1 MNLVNFFKTIP
12 VLSVIPCFIVLMPFS
27 IFPCSNFSFT
37 GLRWSEAQSVRQLKK
52 ANSKCKHNTLLFT
65 ALQQNFKV
73 QTKSNLE
80 TMEHLP
86 QTKGKGVLM
95 FAKRRQRMDE
105 LSAEQE
111 EMRRKGI
118 PMDAFVEPEDE
129 TVKPPPQEESKQAPQ
144 DIYVRQQQQY
154 QDQPFQQQMLPQSAN
169 GMNGLDPYQGSA
181 VSRSLVSNRT
191 AKPFLG
197 GHNQGQKTFSPVS
210 GVSSPTS
217 RKPENIFKVS
227 VPVNTTPQVWSPTS
241 DIIASRDERIAIPAI
256 KTGILPETKRRG
268 ANKTDSKEKPLLQK
282 KGDQKSLTESVPEED
297 FLSLGA
303 EASMGHTQ
311 VQAVPQQNPPKQP
324 AGKAWPPLSSQ
335 PIPQEASPAWAPS
348 HTPDLHQPAWTPEP
362 HQAKHTPDSLRAGPS
377 HTYFQGSKAPSS
389 SPKGYS
395 SDAGASEGLNL
406 KGKGAE
412 LFARRQ
418 SRMEKFVVD
427 DETVRANKARS
438 SSPSLSMPSTWKYS
452 SNVRAPPPVSYNPIL
467 SPFYPLAAVK
477 QPPPATSPKIKS
489 KANKEKKNPPP
500 KHLNVLD
507 VMKHQPYQLNSSL
520 FTYNSTP
527 EAKEAVPPTESKQTS
542 AQTPTSISNS
552 SLPPGISGGNV
563 CVGSSLP
570 VNNEYASRCA
580 LPVAPRPKFSAKIRS
595 RSLSFPQRLSSLS
608 PASSVF
614 TPGVHS
620 TRQSLNRQY
629 SWVEQPKKTL
639 SSVEAVSQSPFGPD
653 ESKISA
659 THRKSL
665 PETSAEWKQRV
676 FYESV
681 GGPQE
686 MEPVIAVTS
695 PTNSFSSVPKEPIHG
710 PPFRPAQPLVTSNR
724 YSRGSSLPRNFT
736 LHTNCP
742 QLHRVSWKL

>member
-1 MNLVNFFKTIP
+1 
-12 VLSVIPCFIVLMPFS
+12 
-27 IFPCSNFSFT
+27 
-37 GLRWSEAQSVRQLKK
+37 
-52 ANSKCKHNTLLFT
+52 
-65 ALQQNFKV
+65 
-73 QTKSNLE
+73 
-80 TMEHLP
+80 MEHLP
-86 QTKGKGVLM
+86 HTKGKGVLM

-111 EMRRKGI
+111 KMRRKGI

-129 TVKPPPQEESKQAPQ
+129 TVKPPPQEESTQAPQ

-154 QDQPFQQQMLPQSAN
+154 QDQSFQQQMLPQSAN

-217 RKPENIFKVS
+217 RKPENIFKVP

-241 DIIASRDERIAIPAI
+241 DTIASRDERIAIPAI
-256 KTGILPETKRRG
+256 KTGILSETKRRG

-282 KGDQKSLTESVPEED
+282 KGDQKSLTESAPEED

-303 EASMGHTQ
+303 EACNFMQAPKIKQKNPPPVPPKPAINPAHPPWSAEGRAVSQSPLAASSSVPAMGHTQ

-324 AGKAWPPLSSQ
+324 AGKAWSPLSSQ

-362 HQAKHTPDSLRAGPS
+362 HQAKHTPDSLCAGPS
-377 HTYFQGSKAPSS
+377 QSKTSWIRSSDGNSVASCPPQRLSTYFQGSKAPSS

-438 SSPSLSMPSTWKYS
+438 SSPTFSMPSTWKYS

-489 KANKEKKNPPP
+489 KANKEQKNPPP

-542 AQTPTSISNS
+542 AQTPTSFQSLAYEPSTAFSPSPNSLQSVKRNSSKATGEVSVLYPFVRHSTSNEATIIPQQLHGKKLAMHDGPRNKGISNS

-580 LPVAPRPKFSAKIRS
+580 LPVAPRPKFSAKMS
-595 RSLSFPQRLSSLS
+595 N
-608 PASSVF
+608 
-614 TPGVHS
+614 TGG
-620 TRQSLNRQY
+620 
-629 SWVEQPKKTL
+629 KK
-639 SSVEAVSQSPFGPD
+639 
-653 ESKISA
+653 
-659 THRKSL
+659 
-665 PETSAEWKQRV
+665 WK
-676 FYESV
+676 
-681 GGPQE
+681 
-686 MEPVIAVTS
+686 PVILQ
-695 PTNSFSSVPKEPIHG
+695 H
-710 PPFRPAQPLVTSNR
+710 
-724 YSRGSSLPRNFT
+724 
-736 LHTNCP
+736 
-742 QLHRVSWKL
+742 

>member
-1 MNLVNFFKTIP
+1 
-12 VLSVIPCFIVLMPFS
+12 
-27 IFPCSNFSFT
+27 SFT
-37 GLRWSEAQSVRQLKK
+37 LVSYWYI
-52 ANSKCKHNTLLFT
+52 
-65 ALQQNFKV
+65 

-86 QTKGKGVLM
+86 HTKGKGVLM

-111 EMRRKGI
+111 KMRRKGI

-129 TVKPPPQEESKQAPQ
+129 TVKPPPQEESTQAPQ

-154 QDQPFQQQMLPQSAN
+154 QDQSFQQQMLPQSAN

-217 RKPENIFKVS
+217 RKPENIFKVP

-241 DIIASRDERIAIPAI
+241 DTIASRDERIAIPAI
-256 KTGILPETKRRG
+256 KTGILSETKRRG

-282 KGDQKSLTESVPEED
+282 KGDQKSLTESAPEED

-303 EASMGHTQ
+303 EACNFMQAPKIKQKNPPPVPPKPGRAVSQSPLAASSSVPAMGHTQ

-324 AGKAWPPLSSQ
+324 AGKAWSPFDGNSV
-335 PIPQEASPAWAPS
+335 AS
-348 HTPDLHQPAWTPEP
+348 
-362 HQAKHTPDSLRAGPS
+362 
-377 HTYFQGSKAPSS
+377 Y
-389 SPKGYS
+389 
-395 SDAGASEGLNL
+395 AGASEGLNL

-438 SSPSLSMPSTWKYS
+438 SSPTFSMPSTWKYS

-489 KANKEKKNPPP
+489 KANKEQKNPPP

-542 AQTPTSISNS
+542 AQTPTSFQSLAYEPSTAFSPSPNSLQSVKRNS
-552 SLPPGISGGNV
+552 SKATGEV
-563 CVGSSLP
+563 RSSLP

-580 LPVAPRPKFSAKIRS
+580 LPVAPRPKFSAKMS
-595 RSLSFPQRLSSLS
+595 N
-608 PASSVF
+608 
-614 TPGVHS
+614 TGG
-620 TRQSLNRQY
+620 
-629 SWVEQPKKTL
+629 KK
-639 SSVEAVSQSPFGPD
+639 
-653 ESKISA
+653 
-659 THRKSL
+659 
-665 PETSAEWKQRV
+665 WK
-676 FYESV
+676 
-681 GGPQE
+681 
-686 MEPVIAVTS
+686 PVILQ
-695 PTNSFSSVPKEPIHG
+695 H
-710 PPFRPAQPLVTSNR
+710 
-724 YSRGSSLPRNFT
+724 
-736 LHTNCP
+736 
-742 QLHRVSWKL
+742 

>member
-1 MNLVNFFKTIP
+1 
-12 VLSVIPCFIVLMPFS
+12 
-27 IFPCSNFSFT
+27 
-37 GLRWSEAQSVRQLKK
+37 
-52 ANSKCKHNTLLFT
+52 
-65 ALQQNFKV
+65 
-73 QTKSNLE
+73 
-80 TMEHLP
+80 
-86 QTKGKGVLM
+86 
-95 FAKRRQRMDE
+95 MDE

-111 EMRRKGI
+111 EMRRKGT
-118 PMDAFVEPEDE
+118 PVDAFDEPEGK
-129 TVKPPPQEESKQAPQ
+129 TVKPPQQERSIQAPQ
-144 DIYVRQQQQY
+144 DIYIRQQQQY
-154 QDQPFQQQMLPQSAN
+154 QDQSFQQQMLPQSEN
-169 GMNGLDPYQGSA
+169 GMNGLDPYQGLA

-197 GHNQGQKTFSPVS
+197 GLNQGQKTFSPVS

-217 RKPENIFKVS
+217 RKPENIFKVP

-256 KTGILPETKRRG
+256 KTGILPESKRRG

-282 KGDQKSLTESVPEED
+282 SLTESVPEED
-297 FLSLGA
+297 FFSLGA
-303 EASMGHTQ
+303 EACNFMQAPTIKQKNPPPVLPKPAINPAHPPWSAEGRAVSQSPLAASSSVPAMGHTQ

-335 PIPQEASPAWAPS
+335 PIPQKASPAWVPS

-377 HTYFQGSKAPSS
+377 QSKTSWIRSSDGNSVASCPPQHLSTYFQGSKAPSS
-389 SPKGYS
+389 SPKAYS

-427 DETVRANKARS
+427 NETVRANKATS
-438 SSPSLSMPSTWKYS
+438 SSPTLSMPSTWKYS

-542 AQTPTSISNS
+542 AQTPTSFQSIAYEPSTAFSPSPNSLQSVKQNPSKATGEVSVPYPFVRQSTSNEATIIPHQLHGKKIAMHDGPKNKGISNS
-552 SLPPGISGGNV
+552 SLPPGVSGGNV

-570 VNNEYASRCA
+570 MNNEYASRCA
-580 LPVAPRPKFSAKIRS
+580 LLVAPRPKFSAKMS
-595 RSLSFPQRLSSLS
+595 N
-608 PASSVF
+608 
-614 TPGVHS
+614 TGG
-620 TRQSLNRQY
+620 
-629 SWVEQPKKTL
+629 KK
-639 SSVEAVSQSPFGPD
+639 
-653 ESKISA
+653 
-659 THRKSL
+659 
-665 PETSAEWKQRV
+665 WK
-676 FYESV
+676 
-681 GGPQE
+681 
-686 MEPVIAVTS
+686 PVILQ
-695 PTNSFSSVPKEPIHG
+695 H
-710 PPFRPAQPLVTSNR
+710 
-724 YSRGSSLPRNFT
+724 
-736 LHTNCP
+736 
-742 QLHRVSWKL
+742 

>member
-1 MNLVNFFKTIP
+1 
-12 VLSVIPCFIVLMPFS
+12 
-27 IFPCSNFSFT
+27 
-37 GLRWSEAQSVRQLKK
+37 
-52 ANSKCKHNTLLFT
+52 
-65 ALQQNFKV
+65 
-73 QTKSNLE
+73 
-80 TMEHLP
+80 
-86 QTKGKGVLM
+86 M

-118 PMDAFVEPEDE
+118 PVDAFVEPEGE
-129 TVKPPPQEESKQAPQ
+129 TVKPPPQEESTQAPQ
-144 DIYVRQQQQY
+144 DIYARQQQQQQY
-154 QDQPFQQQMLPQSAN
+154 QDQPFQQLMLPQSAN
-169 GMNGLDPYQGSA
+169 GREGLDPYQGLA

-197 GHNQGQKTFSPVS
+197 GHNQGQKTVSPVS
-210 GVSSPTS
+210 GVLSPTS
-217 RKPENIFKVS
+217 RKPENIFKVP

-241 DIIASRDERIAIPAI
+241 DIIASRDERIAIPAV
-256 KTGILPETKRRG
+256 KRGILPETKRRG
-268 ANKTDSKEKPLLQK
+268 ANKTDSKKMPLLQK

-303 EASMGHTQ
+303 EACNFMQAPTIKQKNPPPVLPKPAINPAHPPWSAQGHASQGPLAASSSVPAMGHTQ
-311 VQAVPQQNPPKQP
+311 VQAVPRQNPPKQP
-324 AGKAWPPLSSQ
+324 AGKALPPLSSQ
-335 PIPQEASPAWAPS
+335 PIPQEASPAWVPS

-377 HTYFQGSKAPSS
+377 QSKTSWIRSNDGNSVASCPHQPLSTYFQGSKAPLS

-427 DETVRANKARS
+427 DETVRANTPRS
-438 SSPSLSMPSTWKYS
+438 SSPTLSMPSTWKYS

-507 VMKHQPYQLNSSL
+507 VMKHQPYQLNSLL

-542 AQTPTSISNS
+542 AQTPTSFQSLVYEPSTAFSPSPNS
-552 SLPPGISGGNV
+552 LQSVKQNPSKATGEG
-563 CVGSSLP
+563 
-570 VNNEYASRCA
+570 
-580 LPVAPRPKFSAKIRS
+580 FSRS
-595 RSLSFPQRLSSLS
+595 RSLSFPQRLPSVS
-608 PASSVF
+608 PASPVS

-629 SWVEQPKKTL
+629 SWAEQPQKTL
-639 SSVEAVSQSPFGPD
+639 SSVEAVCQSPFGPD
-653 ESKISA
+653 EFKISA

-665 PETSAEWKQRV
+665 PETPAEWKQRV

-695 PTNSFSSVPKEPIHG
+695 PTKSFSSVPKEPIYG
-710 PPFRPAQPLVTSNR
+710 PPFHPAQPLVTSNR
-724 YSRGSSLPRNFT
+724 YSRGSSLPRNVT

>member
-1 MNLVNFFKTIP
+1 
-12 VLSVIPCFIVLMPFS
+12 
-27 IFPCSNFSFT
+27 
-37 GLRWSEAQSVRQLKK
+37 
-52 ANSKCKHNTLLFT
+52 
-65 ALQQNFKV
+65 
-73 QTKSNLE
+73 
-80 TMEHLP
+80 
-86 QTKGKGVLM
+86 M
-95 FAKRRQRMDE
+95 FAKRRQRVDE

-118 PMDAFVEPEDE
+118 PVDAFVEPEG
-129 TVKPPPQEESKQAPQ
+129 ESTQAPQ

-217 RKPENIFKVS
+217 RKPENIFKVP
-227 VPVNTTPQVWSPTS
+227 VPVNTIPQVWSPTS
-241 DIIASRDERIAIPAI
+241 DIIASRDERISIPAI

-268 ANKTDSKEKPLLQK
+268 ANKADSKEMPLLQK
-282 KGDQKSLTESVPEED
+282 RGDQKSLTESVPEED

-303 EASMGHTQ
+303 EACNFMQAPTIKQKNPPPVLPKPAFNPAHPPWSAQGRAVSQSPLAASSSVPAMGHTQ
-311 VQAVPQQNPPKQP
+311 VQPLPQQNPPKQP
-324 AGKAWPPLSSQ
+324 AGKTWPQLSSQ
-335 PIPQEASPAWAPS
+335 PIPQEASPAWVPS
-348 HTPDLHQPAWTPEP
+348 HTPDLHQPAWNPEP

-377 HTYFQGSKAPSS
+377 QSKTSWIRSSDGNYVASCPPQHMSTYFQGSKAPSS

-427 DETVRANKARS
+427 DETVRANKPRS
-438 SSPSLSMPSTWKYS
+438 SSPTLSMPSTWKYS

-477 QPPPATSPKIKS
+477 QPPPATCPKIKS

-527 EAKEAVPPTESKQTS
+527 EAKQAVPPTESKQTS
-542 AQTPTSISNS
+542 ARTPTSFQTQSLAYEPSTAFSPSPNSLQSVKQNPSKATGEVSVPYPFVHQSTSNKATIIPKQLHGKKLAMHGGPRNKGFSNS

-580 LPVAPRPKFSAKIRS
+580 LPVAPRPKFSAKMS
-595 RSLSFPQRLSSLS
+595 N
-608 PASSVF
+608 
-614 TPGVHS
+614 TGD
-620 TRQSLNRQY
+620 
-629 SWVEQPKKTL
+629 KK
-639 SSVEAVSQSPFGPD
+639 
-653 ESKISA
+653 
-659 THRKSL
+659 
-665 PETSAEWKQRV
+665 WK
-676 FYESV
+676 
-681 GGPQE
+681 
-686 MEPVIAVTS
+686 PVILQ
-695 PTNSFSSVPKEPIHG
+695 H
-710 PPFRPAQPLVTSNR
+710 
-724 YSRGSSLPRNFT
+724 
-736 LHTNCP
+736 
-742 QLHRVSWKL
+742 

>member
-1 MNLVNFFKTIP
+1 
-12 VLSVIPCFIVLMPFS
+12 
-27 IFPCSNFSFT
+27 
-37 GLRWSEAQSVRQLKK
+37 
-52 ANSKCKHNTLLFT
+52 
-65 ALQQNFKV
+65 
-73 QTKSNLE
+73 
-80 TMEHLP
+80 MEHLP

-118 PMDAFVEPEDE
+118 PVDAFVEPEGE
-129 TVKPPPQEESKQAPQ
+129 TVKPPPQEERTQAPQ
-144 DIYVRQQQQY
+144 DIYARQQQQY
-154 QDQPFQQQMLPQSAN
+154 QDQPFQQHMLPQSAN
-169 GMNGLDPYQGSA
+169 GMDGLDPYQGSA

-197 GHNQGQKTFSPVS
+197 GHNQGQKTFSPIS

-217 RKPENIFKVS
+217 RKPENIFKVP

-241 DIIASRDERIAIPAI
+241 DIIASRDERIAIPAF
-256 KTGILPETKRRG
+256 KRGILPETKRRG
-268 ANKTDSKEKPLLQK
+268 TNKTDSKKMPLLQK

-303 EASMGHTQ
+303 EACNFMQAPTIKQKNPPPVLPKPAINPAHPPWSAQGRAVSQGPLAASSSVPAMGHTQ

-324 AGKAWPPLSSQ
+324 AGKALPRLSSQ
-335 PIPQEASPAWAPS
+335 LIAQEASPAWVPS

-377 HTYFQGSKAPSS
+377 QSKTSRIRSSDGNSVASCPHQHLSTYFQGSKAPLS

-427 DETVRANKARS
+427 DETVRANTPRS
-438 SSPSLSMPSTWKYS
+438 SSPTLSMSSTWKYS
-452 SNVRAPPPVSYNPIL
+452 SNIRAPPPVSYNPIL

-477 QPPPATSPKIKS
+477 EPPPATSPKIKS

-507 VMKHQPYQLNSSL
+507 VMKHQPYQLNSLL

-542 AQTPTSISNS
+542 AQTPTN
-552 SLPPGISGGNV
+552 
-563 CVGSSLP
+563 
-570 VNNEYASRCA
+570 
-580 LPVAPRPKFSAKIRS
+580 F
-595 RSLSFPQRLSSLS
+595 
-608 PASSVF
+608 
-614 TPGVHS
+614 
-620 TRQSLNRQY
+620 QSLVYEPSTEFSPSPNSLQSVKQNPSKATGEVSVPY
-629 SWVEQPKKTL
+629 PFVHQSTSNKATIIPQQLHGKKLAMHDGLETKAPQTPPCL
-639 SSVEAVSQSPFGPD
+639 LVSQG
-653 ESKISA
+653 A
-659 THRKSL
+659 M
-665 PETSAEWKQRV
+665 
-676 FYESV
+676 SV
-681 GGPQE
+681 
-686 MEPVIAVTS
+686 
-695 PTNSFSSVPKEPIHG
+695 
-710 PPFRPAQPLVTSNR
+710 
-724 YSRGSSLPRNFT
+724 
-736 LHTNCP
+736 
-742 QLHRVSWKL
+742 

>member
-1 MNLVNFFKTIP
+1 
-12 VLSVIPCFIVLMPFS
+12 MPFS

-52 ANSKCKHNTLLFT
+52 ANSNTLLFT

-86 QTKGKGVLM
+86 HTKGKGVLM

-111 EMRRKGI
+111 KMRRKGI

-129 TVKPPPQEESKQAPQ
+129 TVKPPPQEESTQAPQ

-154 QDQPFQQQMLPQSAN
+154 QDQSFQQQMLPQSAN

-217 RKPENIFKVS
+217 RKPENIFKVP

-241 DIIASRDERIAIPAI
+241 DTIASRDERIAIPAI
-256 KTGILPETKRRG
+256 KTGILSETKRRG

-282 KGDQKSLTESVPEED
+282 KGDQKSLTESAPEED

-324 AGKAWPPLSSQ
+324 AGKAWSPLSSQ

-362 HQAKHTPDSLRAGPS
+362 HQAKHTPDSLCAGPS
-377 HTYFQGSKAPSS
+377 QSKTSWIR
-389 SPKGYS
+389 S
-395 SDAGASEGLNL
+395 SDGNSVASCPPQR
-406 KGKGAE
+406 KGAE

-438 SSPSLSMPSTWKYS
+438 SSPTFSMPSTWKYS

-489 KANKEKKNPPP
+489 KANKEQKNPPP

-527 EAKEAVPPTESKQTS
+527 EAKEALHGKKLAMHDGPRNKG
-542 AQTPTSISNS
+542 ISNS

-653 ESKISA
+653 ESNISA

-665 PETSAEWKQRV
+665 PETPAEWKQRV

-695 PTNSFSSVPKEPIHG
+695 PTNSFSSVPKEPIYG

-724 YSRGSSLPRNFT
+724 YSRGSSLTRNFT
-736 LHTNCP
+736 PHTNCP

>member
-1 MNLVNFFKTIP
+1 
-12 VLSVIPCFIVLMPFS
+12 
-27 IFPCSNFSFT
+27 
-37 GLRWSEAQSVRQLKK
+37 
-52 ANSKCKHNTLLFT
+52 
-65 ALQQNFKV
+65 
-73 QTKSNLE
+73 
-80 TMEHLP
+80 MEHLP
-86 QTKGKGVLM
+86 QTKGKGVFM

-111 EMRRKGI
+111 EMRRKGT
-118 PMDAFVEPEDE
+118 PVDAFDEPEGK
-129 TVKPPPQEESKQAPQ
+129 TVKPPQQERSIQAPQ
-144 DIYVRQQQQY
+144 DIYIRQQQQY
-154 QDQPFQQQMLPQSAN
+154 QDQSFQQQMLPQSEN
-169 GMNGLDPYQGSA
+169 GMNGLDPYQGLA

-197 GHNQGQKTFSPVS
+197 GLNQGQKTFSPVS

-217 RKPENIFKVS
+217 RKPENIFKVP

-256 KTGILPETKRRG
+256 KTGILPESKRRG

-282 KGDQKSLTESVPEED
+282 SLTESVPEED
-297 FLSLGA
+297 FFSLGA
-303 EASMGHTQ
+303 EACNFMQAPTIKQKNPPPVLPKPAINPAHPPWSAEGRAVSQSPLAASSSVPAMGHTQ

-335 PIPQEASPAWAPS
+335 PIPQKASPAWVPS

-377 HTYFQGSKAPSS
+377 QSKTSWIRSSDGNSVASCPPQHLSTYFQGSKAPSS
-389 SPKGYS
+389 SPKAYS

-427 DETVRANKARS
+427 NETVRANKATS
-438 SSPSLSMPSTWKYS
+438 SSPTLSMPSTWKYS

-542 AQTPTSISNS
+542 AQTPTSFQSIAYEPSTAFSPSPNS
-552 SLPPGISGGNV
+552 LQSVKQNPSKATG
-563 CVGSSLP
+563 
-570 VNNEYASRCA
+570 ER
-580 LPVAPRPKFSAKIRS
+580 FSRS
-595 RSLSFPQRLSSLS
+595 RSLSFPQRLSSVS
-608 PASSVF
+608 PTSPVS

-629 SWVEQPKKTL
+629 SWVEQPKKTR
-639 SSVEAVSQSPFGPD
+639 SSVEANSQSPFGPD

-665 PETSAEWKQRV
+665 PETPAEWKQRV

-695 PTNSFSSVPKEPIHG
+695 PTNSFSSVPKEPIYG
-710 PPFRPAQPLVTSNR
+710 PPFRPAQPLVTSSR

>member
-1 MNLVNFFKTIP
+1 
-12 VLSVIPCFIVLMPFS
+12 
-27 IFPCSNFSFT
+27 
-37 GLRWSEAQSVRQLKK
+37 
-52 ANSKCKHNTLLFT
+52 
-65 ALQQNFKV
+65 
-73 QTKSNLE
+73 
-80 TMEHLP
+80 MEHLP
-86 QTKGKGVLM
+86 QTKGKGVFM

-111 EMRRKGI
+111 EMRRKGT
-118 PMDAFVEPEDE
+118 PVDAFDEPEGK
-129 TVKPPPQEESKQAPQ
+129 TVKPPQQERSIQAPQ
-144 DIYVRQQQQY
+144 DIYIRQQQQY
-154 QDQPFQQQMLPQSAN
+154 QDQSFQQQMLPQSEN
-169 GMNGLDPYQGSA
+169 GMNGLDPYQGLA

-197 GHNQGQKTFSPVS
+197 GLNQGQKTFSPVS

-217 RKPENIFKVS
+217 RKPENIFKVP

-256 KTGILPETKRRG
+256 KTGILPESKRRG

-282 KGDQKSLTESVPEED
+282 SLTESVPEED
-297 FLSLGA
+297 FFSLGA
-303 EASMGHTQ
+303 EACNFMQAPTIKQKNPPPVLPKPAINPAHPPWSAEGRAVSQSPLAASSSVPAMGHTQ

-335 PIPQEASPAWAPS
+335 PIPQKASPAWVPS

-377 HTYFQGSKAPSS
+377 QSKTSWIRSSDGNSVASCPPQHLSTYFQGSKAPSS
-389 SPKGYS
+389 SPKAYS

-427 DETVRANKARS
+427 NETVRANKATS
-438 SSPSLSMPSTWKYS
+438 SSPTLSMPSTWKYS

-542 AQTPTSISNS
+542 AQTPTSFQSIAYEPSTAFSPSPNS
-552 SLPPGISGGNV
+552 LQSVKQNPSKATG
-563 CVGSSLP
+563 
-570 VNNEYASRCA
+570 ER
-580 LPVAPRPKFSAKIRS
+580 FSRS
-595 RSLSFPQRLSSLS
+595 RSLSFPQRLSSVS
-608 PASSVF
+608 PTSPVS

-629 SWVEQPKKTL
+629 SWVEQPKKTR

-665 PETSAEWKQRV
+665 PETPAEWKKRV

-695 PTNSFSSVPKEPIHG
+695 PTNSFSSVPKEPIYG
-710 PPFRPAQPLVTSNR
+710 PPFRPAQPLVTSSR
-724 YSRGSSLPRNFT
+724 YSRGSSLPRDFT

>member
-65 ALQQNFKV
+65 AAKKKV

-303 EASMGHTQ
+303 EACNFM
-311 VQAVPQQNPPKQP
+311 QAPKIKQKNPPPVLPKP
-324 AGKAWPPLSSQ
+324 AINPAHPPWSSEGRAVSQSPLAASTWPPLSSQ
-335 PIPQEASPAWAPS
+335 PIPQEASPA
-348 HTPDLHQPAWTPEP
+348 
-362 HQAKHTPDSLRAGPS
+362 KHTPDSLR
-377 HTYFQGSKAPSS
+377 
-389 SPKGYS
+389 
-395 SDAGASEGLNL
+395 GLNL

-542 AQTPTSISNS
+542 AQTPTSFQSLAYEPSTAFSPSPNS
-552 SLPPGISGGNV
+552 LQSVKQNPSKATGEVSVPYTFVL
-563 CVGSSLP
+563 
-570 VNNEYASRCA
+570 
-580 LPVAPRPKFSAKIRS
+580 APRPKFSAKMS
-595 RSLSFPQRLSSLS
+595 N
-608 PASSVF
+608 
-614 TPGVHS
+614 TGG
-620 TRQSLNRQY
+620 
-629 SWVEQPKKTL
+629 KK
-639 SSVEAVSQSPFGPD
+639 
-653 ESKISA
+653 
-659 THRKSL
+659 
-665 PETSAEWKQRV
+665 WK
-676 FYESV
+676 
-681 GGPQE
+681 
-686 MEPVIAVTS
+686 PVILQ
-695 PTNSFSSVPKEPIHG
+695 H
-710 PPFRPAQPLVTSNR
+710 
-724 YSRGSSLPRNFT
+724 
-736 LHTNCP
+736 
-742 QLHRVSWKL
+742 

>member
-1 MNLVNFFKTIP
+1 
-12 VLSVIPCFIVLMPFS
+12 
-27 IFPCSNFSFT
+27 SFT
-37 GLRWSEAQSVRQLKK
+37 LVSYR
-52 ANSKCKHNTLLFT
+52 HIH
-65 ALQQNFKV
+65 
-73 QTKSNLE
+73 TKSNLE

-86 QTKGKGVLM
+86 QTKGKGVFM

-111 EMRRKGI
+111 EMRRKGT
-118 PMDAFVEPEDE
+118 PVDAFDEPEGK
-129 TVKPPPQEESKQAPQ
+129 TVKPPQQERSIQAPQ
-144 DIYVRQQQQY
+144 DIYIRQQQQY
-154 QDQPFQQQMLPQSAN
+154 QDQSFQQQMLPQSEN
-169 GMNGLDPYQGSA
+169 GMNGLDPYQGLA

-197 GHNQGQKTFSPVS
+197 GLNQGQKTFSPVS

-217 RKPENIFKVS
+217 RKPENIFKVP

-256 KTGILPETKRRG
+256 KTGILPESKRRG

-282 KGDQKSLTESVPEED
+282 SLTESVPEED
-297 FLSLGA
+297 FFSLGA

-335 PIPQEASPAWAPS
+335 PIPQKASPAWVPS

-389 SPKGYS
+389 SPKAYS

-427 DETVRANKARS
+427 NETVRANKATS
-438 SSPSLSMPSTWKYS
+438 SSPTLSMPSTWKYS

-542 AQTPTSISNS
+542 AQTPTSFQSIAYEPSTAFSPSPNSLQSVKQNPSKATGEVSVPYPFVRQSTSNEATIIPHQLHGKKIAMHDGPKNKGISNS
-552 SLPPGISGGNV
+552 SLPPGVSGGNV

-570 VNNEYASRCA
+570 MNNEYASRCA
-580 LPVAPRPKFSAKIRS
+580 LLVAPRPKFSAKMS
-595 RSLSFPQRLSSLS
+595 N
-608 PASSVF
+608 
-614 TPGVHS
+614 TGG
-620 TRQSLNRQY
+620 
-629 SWVEQPKKTL
+629 KK
-639 SSVEAVSQSPFGPD
+639 
-653 ESKISA
+653 
-659 THRKSL
+659 
-665 PETSAEWKQRV
+665 WK
-676 FYESV
+676 
-681 GGPQE
+681 
-686 MEPVIAVTS
+686 PVILQ
-695 PTNSFSSVPKEPIHG
+695 H
-710 PPFRPAQPLVTSNR
+710 
-724 YSRGSSLPRNFT
+724 
-736 LHTNCP
+736 
-742 QLHRVSWKL
+742 

>member
-65 ALQQNFKV
+65 AAKKKV

-303 EASMGHTQ
+303 EACNFM
-311 VQAVPQQNPPKQP
+311 QAPKIKQKNPPPVLPKPAINPAHPPWSSEGRAVSQSPLAASSSQP
-324 AGKAWPPLSSQ
+324 AGKAWPPFDGNSV
-335 PIPQEASPAWAPS
+335 AS
-348 HTPDLHQPAWTPEP
+348 
-362 HQAKHTPDSLRAGPS
+362 
-377 HTYFQGSKAPSS
+377 Y
-389 SPKGYS
+389 
-395 SDAGASEGLNL
+395 AGASEGLNL

-542 AQTPTSISNS
+542 AQTPTSFQSLAYEPSTAFSPSPNS
-552 SLPPGISGGNV
+552 LQSVKQNPSKATGEVSVPYTFV
-563 CVGSSLP
+563 RSSLP

-580 LPVAPRPKFSAKIRS
+580 LPVAPRPKFSAKMS
-595 RSLSFPQRLSSLS
+595 N
-608 PASSVF
+608 
-614 TPGVHS
+614 TGG
-620 TRQSLNRQY
+620 
-629 SWVEQPKKTL
+629 KK
-639 SSVEAVSQSPFGPD
+639 
-653 ESKISA
+653 
-659 THRKSL
+659 
-665 PETSAEWKQRV
+665 WK
-676 FYESV
+676 
-681 GGPQE
+681 
-686 MEPVIAVTS
+686 PVILQ
-695 PTNSFSSVPKEPIHG
+695 H
-710 PPFRPAQPLVTSNR
+710 
-724 YSRGSSLPRNFT
+724 
-736 LHTNCP
+736 
-742 QLHRVSWKL
+742 

>member
-1 MNLVNFFKTIP
+1 
-12 VLSVIPCFIVLMPFS
+12 
-27 IFPCSNFSFT
+27 
-37 GLRWSEAQSVRQLKK
+37 
-52 ANSKCKHNTLLFT
+52 
-65 ALQQNFKV
+65 
-73 QTKSNLE
+73 
-80 TMEHLP
+80 MEHLP

-95 FAKRRQRMDE
+95 FAQRRQRMDE

-118 PMDAFVEPEDE
+118 PVDAVFEPEGE
-129 TVKPPPQEESKQAPQ
+129 TVKSPPLEEAQAPQ
-144 DIYVRQQQQY
+144 DIYLRQQQQY
-154 QDQPFQQQMLPQSAN
+154 QDHPFQQQMLPQSAN
-169 GMNGLDPYQGSA
+169 GLNGLDSYQGST

-197 GHNQGQKTFSPVS
+197 GHNQGRKTFSPVS
-210 GVSSPTS
+210 SVSSPTS
-217 RKPENIFKVS
+217 KKPENIFKVP

-256 KTGILPETKRRG
+256 KTGILPEAKRRG
-268 ANKTDSKEKPLLQK
+268 VKSDSKEMPLLQK
-282 KGDQKSLTESVPEED
+282 KGDQKSLTESFPEED
-297 FLSLGA
+297 FFSLGA
-303 EASMGHTQ
+303 EACNFMQAPKIKQKNPPPVLPKPAINLAHPPWSAERRPMNQSPLAPAMGNTL
-311 VQAVPQQNPPKQP
+311 VQAVPQQNPPKQSP
-324 AGKAWPPLSSQ
+324 EKAWFPLSSQ
-335 PIPQEASPAWAPS
+335 PIPQEPPPAWV
-348 HTPDLHQPAWTPEP
+348 PDLPQPSWT
-362 HQAKHTPDSLRAGPS
+362 QRTPDSLRAGPS
-377 HTYFQGSKAPSS
+377 QSKTSRVRSSDRNSVASCPPQHLSTCFQGSKAPSS

-427 DETVRANKARS
+427 DETVRANKPRP
-438 SSPSLSMPSTWKYS
+438 SSPTFSMPSTWKYS

-489 KANKEKKNPPP
+489 KANKEKKNPQP

-527 EAKEAVPPTESKQTS
+527 EAKEAPTESKQTS
-542 AQTPTSISNS
+542 AQTPTSFQSLAYEPSTAFSPSPNS
-552 SLPPGISGGNV
+552 LQSVKQNPSKGTG
-563 CVGSSLP
+563 
-570 VNNEYASRCA
+570 EA
-580 LPVAPRPKFSAKIRS
+580 FSKS
-595 RSLSFPQRLSSLS
+595 RSWTSPQRLSSVS
-608 PASSVF
+608 PASPVS
-614 TPGVHS
+614 TPGVYS

-629 SWVEQPKKTL
+629 SWVEQPQETL
-639 SSVEAVSQSPFGPD
+639 SSVDEVPQSLFGPD

-659 THRKSL
+659 TPRKSL
-665 PETSAEWKQRV
+665 PQTPAEWRKRL
-676 FYESV
+676 FYEAV

-686 MEPVIAVTS
+686 MEPVTAVTS
-695 PTNSFSSVPKEPIHG
+695 PTNSFSSVPKEAVSG
-710 PPFRPAQPLVTSNR
+710 PPFRPAQPLVTSGR
-724 YSRGSSLPRNFT
+724 YSRGTSLPTNFT
-736 LHTNCP
+736 LHSNCP

>member
-1 MNLVNFFKTIP
+1 
-12 VLSVIPCFIVLMPFS
+12 
-27 IFPCSNFSFT
+27 
-37 GLRWSEAQSVRQLKK
+37 
-52 ANSKCKHNTLLFT
+52 
-65 ALQQNFKV
+65 
-73 QTKSNLE
+73 
-80 TMEHLP
+80 
-86 QTKGKGVLM
+86 M

-111 EMRRKGI
+111 EMRRKGT
-118 PMDAFVEPEDE
+118 PVDAFDEPEGK
-129 TVKPPPQEESKQAPQ
+129 TVKPPQQERSIQAPQ
-144 DIYVRQQQQY
+144 DIYIRQQQQY
-154 QDQPFQQQMLPQSAN
+154 QDQSFQQQMLPQSEN
-169 GMNGLDPYQGSA
+169 GMNGLDPYQGLA

-197 GHNQGQKTFSPVS
+197 GLNQGQKTFSPVS

-217 RKPENIFKVS
+217 RKPEYIFKVP

-256 KTGILPETKRRG
+256 KTGILPESKRRG

-282 KGDQKSLTESVPEED
+282 SLTESVPEED
-297 FLSLGA
+297 FFSLGA
-303 EASMGHTQ
+303 EACNFMQAPTIKQKNPPPVLPKPAINPAHPPWSAEGRAVSQSPLAASSSVPAMGHTQ
-311 VQAVPQQNPPKQP
+311 VQAEPQQNPPKQP
-324 AGKAWPPLSSQ
+324 VGKAWPPLSSQ
-335 PIPQEASPAWAPS
+335 PIPQKASPAWVPS

-377 HTYFQGSKAPSS
+377 QSKTSWIRSSDGNSVASCPPQHLSTYFQGSKAPSS
-389 SPKGYS
+389 SPKAYS

-427 DETVRANKARS
+427 NETVRANKATS
-438 SSPSLSMPSTWKYS
+438 SSPTLSMPSTWKYS

-542 AQTPTSISNS
+542 AQTPTSFQSIAYEPSTAFSPSPNS
-552 SLPPGISGGNV
+552 LQSVKQNPSKATG
-563 CVGSSLP
+563 
-570 VNNEYASRCA
+570 ER
-580 LPVAPRPKFSAKIRS
+580 FSRS
-595 RSLSFPQRLSSLS
+595 RSLSFPQRLSSVS
-608 PASSVF
+608 PTSPVS

-629 SWVEQPKKTL
+629 SWVEQPKKTR

-665 PETSAEWKQRV
+665 PETPAEWKQRV

-695 PTNSFSSVPKEPIHG
+695 PTNSFSSVPKEPIYG
-710 PPFRPAQPLVTSNR
+710 PPFRPAQPLVTSSR